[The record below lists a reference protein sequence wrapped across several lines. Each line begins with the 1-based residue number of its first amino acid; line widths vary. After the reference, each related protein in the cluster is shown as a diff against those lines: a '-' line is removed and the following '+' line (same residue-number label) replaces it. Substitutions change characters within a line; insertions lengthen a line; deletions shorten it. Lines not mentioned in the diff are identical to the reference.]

1 MLKSY
6 NRHDMMTDPSRE
18 GAATLYHSDGK
29 TGLEWNQYIGQVILR
44 DFIGQL
50 TQFEGL
56 DFDQYIKDVVPYIQ
70 LGLFDSA
77 IKKIKAI
84 DIPGLESVK
93 EWLIKS
99 LGEAEDRQLP

>member
-1 MLKSY
+1 
-6 NRHDMMTDPSRE
+6 MTDQSGE
-18 GAATLYHSDGK
+18 GSSVLFHSDGK

-56 DFDQYIKDVVPYIQ
+56 DFDPYIKDVVPYIQ

-77 IKKIKAI
+77 IKKINLI
-84 DIPGLESVK
+84 EIEGLKTVK

-99 LGEAEDRQLP
+99 LTEAEDRNLP